1 LSQICFFTPQLPKII
16 ETAKAKIIFL
26 IYSKIVS
33 PVIIHFKNHK
43 RDFNKN
49 DIAVFFEHVLNPSK
63 SATLIFAHMGG
74 DGLIT
79 PQTIEIV
86 SAILSYSEKSKL
98 NLYFD
103 LSAIVYKDFFEDF
116 EVSDMEKKLLLEK
129 VGFDRLLFG
138 SDYPAQIYNEYILL
152 LTERLKLS
160 KKELRQI
167 LTNNIFEK

>member
-1 LSQICFFTPQLPKII
+1 
-16 ETAKAKIIFL
+16 
-26 IYSKIVS
+26 
-33 PVIIHFKNHK
+33 
-43 RDFNKN
+43 
-49 DIAVFFEHVLNPSK
+49 
-63 SATLIFAHMGG
+63 MGG